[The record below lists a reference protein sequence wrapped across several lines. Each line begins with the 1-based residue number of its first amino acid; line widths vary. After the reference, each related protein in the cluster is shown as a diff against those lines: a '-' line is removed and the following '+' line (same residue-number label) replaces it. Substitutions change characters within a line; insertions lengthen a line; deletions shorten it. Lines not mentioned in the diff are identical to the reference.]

1 MAVRLNADQRALDFL
16 ITSASSNERESAL
29 QAVVGRQGEGIP
41 GAGFVGVVGVQR
53 HLGRAVFELGGLER
67 FRVGRAELKCP

>member
-41 GAGFVGVVGVQR
+41 GAGFVLSRRRKR
-53 HLGRAVFELGGLER
+53 H
-67 FRVGRAELKCP
+67 